1 MTRKRGTVFQ
11 WLAGLV
17 SHSSNQMDMEWDED
31 DKMLHLGTPVPVIL
45 SGNLNTAG
53 TIQPNS
59 ATGTVPVT
67 EASGAA
73 ISTNTGL
80 ITYING
86 ALTQGMEPR
95 FLTSA
100 DVIEGAPARIAG
112 QRALCQLSVTADA
125 GGTAAATTIVPAKAS
140 YKACLMLYGFWT
152 SVADPSGTFTL
163 GATSGVGMGPTVFV
177 LTSVASTVAVISA
190 TGQGVSVKATAPN
203 EAITLALTTIGA
215 NSVVWPVGYYWY
227 ES

>member
-67 EASGAA
+67 EASAATISASGGNLSGIATYTGIQRYSGQDLTVGDATAVLADSLVYHHRRKVVTLAAADGGGAVA
-73 ISTNTGL
+73 ATNLVTTVAGYYPVLDSLLFYSTVADTFTATIGVDA
-80 ITYING
+80 G
-86 ALTQGMEPR
+86 ALVG
-95 FLTSA
+95 
-100 DVIEGAPARIAG
+100 PAAHSI
-112 QRALCQLSVTADA
+112 
-125 GGTAAATTIVPAKAS
+125 TT
-140 YKACLMLYGFWT
+140 
-152 SVADPSGTFTL
+152 
-163 GATSGVGMGPTVFV
+163 
-177 LTSVASTVAVISA
+177 VASTINTQLENGLWYDLTDASQITIAIAGATVGMVI
-190 TGQGVSVKATAPN
+190 VCVL
-203 EAITLALTTIGA
+203 E
-215 NSVVWPVGYYWY
+215 YHY
-227 ES
+227 ET